1 MVLRNSI
8 YNMLGLGLPLV
19 VAVVAIPVLIS
30 GLGDEQFGI
39 LTLIWA
45 IVGYFGLF
53 DLGLGRAVTQQ
64 VAASVAMDDSSRVTG
79 IVGTACLLML
89 CLGLFG
95 GVVLFATAPVLTQQL
110 LQSGD
115 STEVT
120 RAFFW
125 MALAMPAIVLTSG
138 YRGILEAMSRFDLVN
153 AIRFPMGIFT
163 FGGPLVVVWM
173 GYPRLD
179 VIAAVLCAGRI
190 VACAVHGYYALR
202 SVPGLVGMGRVDRA
216 LLRPLLSMGGW
227 LSVSNVVSPL
237 MSYIDRFVLGF
248 MASAAAVAYYATPQE
263 LILRLGIVPGAVAAA
278 LFPMFAA
285 RHAEGDRN
293 RDGGDVRRYSLLIL
307 MIMLPMTFILLV
319 AAEPLLA
326 WWITPEFAEKSASI
340 LQVMSVAALASGL
353 AQVPYTMLQGRGRAD
368 VTAKLHLIE
377 FPLYIALLWLLVL
390 NYGAIGAAWAWLIRI
405 AGDMGAL
412 YYLNA
417 RLSGESFGQHRSPEP
432 GSIDP

>member
-1 MVLRNSI
+1 MI
-8 YNMLGLGLPLV
+8 GLGLPLV

-39 LTLIWA
+39 LTLMWA

-64 VAASVAMDDSSRVTG
+64 VAASVAMDDSPRVTG
-79 IVGTACLLML
+79 IVGTASLLML
-89 CLGLFG
+89 CLGLVG
-95 GVVLFATAPVLTQQL
+95 GVVLFATAPALTQQL

-115 STEVT
+115 PDEVT

-138 YRGILEAMSRFDLVN
+138 YRGMLEAMGRFGLVN
-153 AIRFPMGIFT
+153 AIRFPMGVFT

-190 VACAVHGYYALR
+190 VACVVHGYYALR
-202 SVPGLVGMGRVDRA
+202 SVPGLAGVGQIDRG

-227 LSVSNVVSPL
+227 LSISNIVSPL

-248 MASAAAVAYYATPQE
+248 VATAAAVAYYATPQE
-263 LILRLGIVPGAVAAA
+263 LILRLGIIPGAVTAV
-278 LFPMFAA
+278 LFPLFAA
-285 RHAEGDRN
+285 RHAGGERN
-293 RDGGDVRRYSLLIL
+293 RSGGDVRRYSLLMLL
-307 MIMLPMTFILLV
+307 MMLPLTLILLV

-390 NYGAIGAAWAWLIRI
+390 IFGAVGAAWAWLIRI
-405 AGDMGAL
+405 AGDMCAL

-417 RLSGESFGQHRSPEP
+417 RLSGESSDHHRRPGTVGIEP
-432 GSIDP
+432 